1 MTKEEEAELL
11 AREAEQG
18 EPASVLK
25 AQEAAAAGILEETA
39 ATSPETFAVAGRQTA
54 VARLAAV
61 VGTASVVVLGIAAA
75 VGLGAAGKIFV
86 VFAASAEIAYRS
98 HIQRHLP
105 AILHAAEAGW

>member
-1 MTKEEEAELL
+1 MTKEQEAELL

-18 EPASVLK
+18 EPASVLE

-61 VGTASVVVLGIAAA
+61 VGTVVVVASGRLVVAAA
-75 VGLGAAGKIFV
+75 RALACPGLGADQHPSSG
-86 VFAASAEIAYRS
+86 
-98 HIQRHLP
+98 
-105 AILHAAEAGW
+105 

>member
-11 AREAEQG
+11 AREAGQG

-25 AQEAAAAGILEETA
+25 AQEAAAAGSLEETA

-61 VGTASVVVLGIAAA
+61 VGTVVVVASGRLVVAAA
-75 VGLGAAGKIFV
+75 RALACPGLGADQHPSLG
-86 VFAASAEIAYRS
+86 
-98 HIQRHLP
+98 
-105 AILHAAEAGW
+105 